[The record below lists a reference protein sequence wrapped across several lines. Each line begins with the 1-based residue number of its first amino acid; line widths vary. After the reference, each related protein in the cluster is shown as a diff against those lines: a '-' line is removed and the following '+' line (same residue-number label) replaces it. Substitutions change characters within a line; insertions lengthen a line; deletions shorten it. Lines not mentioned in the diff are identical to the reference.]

1 MLGLVIPAVRGYI
14 RYLPVPFGKQAA
26 WNVVGIH
33 HYGLEPPKW
42 DFTVRTVFGSRIS
55 ANTRE
60 VVGKYIYYFG
70 IWEPNLT
77 YWIERRLAPGDGF
90 IDVGANIGYY
100 TLLASKIVG
109 DTGKVVSVEAL
120 PAIFAALQNNLRLN
134 AARNVRAVNCA
145 AWDAEEMLT
154 IYTHPEDLPGQTT
167 VMPGWADEYHLESQ
181 SRIQAAPLSAILT
194 AEEFRAARLVK
205 IDTEGAEWHVLS
217 GMKPLMGSCRDDLE
231 IAIEINSKMLAV
243 EGRTPQDVLDFFA
256 GYGFHAYRIENDYL
270 QERYLFR
277 EAPQL
282 PRRIERIV
290 SEQTDVIFSRIDAES
305 LESTPRK

>member
-14 RYLPVPFGKQAA
+14 RYLPIPFGKLAA

-42 DFTVRTVFGSRIS
+42 DFTVRTVFGSQIS
-55 ANTRE
+55 ANTRD
-60 VVGKYIYYFG
+60 VIGKYIYYFG

-77 YWIERRLAPGDGF
+77 RWIERRLAPGDGF
-90 IDVGANIGYY
+90 IDVGANIGYF
-100 TLLASKIVG
+100 TLLASKLVG
-109 DTGKVVSVEAL
+109 DAGKVVSVEAL
-120 PAIFAALQNNLRLN
+120 PAIFAALENNLRLN
-134 AARNVRAVNCA
+134 TARNVRAVNCA

-154 IYTHPEDLPGQTT
+154 IYTQPEDLPGQTT
-167 VMPGWADEYHLESQ
+167 VMPGWADKYHLQSQ

-194 AEEFRAARLVK
+194 PEEFRAARIVK
-205 IDTEGAEWHVLS
+205 IDAEGAEWHVLS

-231 IAIEINSKMLAV
+231 IAIEINSKMLEV

-256 GYGFHAYRIENDYL
+256 GYGFHPYRIENDYL
-270 QERYLFR
+270 HERYLYR
-277 EAPQL
+277 EPPQV

-290 SEQTDVIFSRIDAES
+290 TEQTDVIFSRIDAES
-305 LESTPRK
+305 LESRPRE